1 MSRLVPISY
10 DDWRTDPD
18 CGLTNNQ
25 VREREAQHESDENH
39 ANCLDEMLHGIAQ
52 VAVEYLKHYDI
63 GVSDK
68 DIVDWLEGVRDDLM
82 DNLLWQEWGN
92 ASDIVPHDRRA
103 HCETALR
110 EARKW
115 FEQKARK

>member
-1 MSRLVPISY
+1 MDKRISD
-10 DDWRTDPD
+10 DDWMDARI
-18 CGLTNNQ
+18 
-25 VREREAQHESDENH
+25 RMAARESDEAH
-39 ANCLDEMLHGIAQ
+39 AGCLDEMLHGIAQ
-52 VAVEYLKHYDI
+52 VAVEHLTHYKI

-92 ASDIVPHDRRA
+92 ASDHIPSDRRA

-115 FEQKARK
+115 FEHKGAK